1 MKQHNVYINGVGS
14 ISIQEEGALALPD
27 WGEENYLRCIDPPF
41 AQYISPALLRRMSKV
56 VKRGIVS
63 ALLAL
68 KDGGI
73 EMPDAIISGTGL
85 GCIEDTEKFLSAM
98 IEQNE
103 QFLQPT
109 HFIQSTH
116 NTVSS
121 QIAIMLKC
129 YNYNNTFS
137 HLGISLESALFDG
150 FLQIKMGMLS
160 NALINGCDE
169 MTPDYHLMLKKVG
182 FWKDTPFQM
191 EDMYQATTSG
201 TVAGEGCNSL
211 LLSNEKNEHTYAEIK
226 DIQLIHLRNNNNIE
240 ELLEDFLDKNG
251 LTLSEIDAVMSGIN
265 GDMKNDAVYDKLYTE
280 GENNPTQLIYRHLSG
295 DFFTS
300 SGFGLIQSAKVLKN
314 QNIEPL
320 LFRKENKKNKIRHIL
335 FHNHYK
341 NSTHA
346 LILLSVC
353 SN

>member
-1 MKQHNVYINGVGS
+1 MKQHSVFINGIGS
-14 ISIQEEGALALPD
+14 ISIQKEGTLTLPE

-56 VKRGIVS
+56 VKRGIVG

-68 KDGGI
+68 QDGGMEI
-73 EMPDAIISGTGL
+73 PDAIISGTGL

-116 NTVSS
+116 NTISS

-129 YNYNNTFS
+129 YNYNTTFS

-150 FLQIKMGMLS
+150 FLQIKMGILS

-169 MTPDYHLMLKKVG
+169 MTPDYHLMLRKVG
-182 FWKDTPFQM
+182 FWKRSPFQI
-191 EDMYQATTSG
+191 EDMHKATTSG
-201 TVAGEGCNSL
+201 TVAGEGCNSI
-211 LLSNEKNEHTYAEIK
+211 LLSNEKNEHTYAEIN
-226 DIQLIHLRNNNNIE
+226 DIQLIHHHEKNNIE
-240 ELLEDFLDKNG
+240 EQIRLFLNRNE
-251 LTLSEIDAVMSGIN
+251 LSLSEIDAVMMGTN
-265 GDMKNDAVYDKLYTE
+265 GDIENDSVYDKLYFE
-280 GENNPTQLIYRHLSG
+280 GKDNPTQLIYRHLSG
-295 DFFTS
+295 DYFTS
-300 SGFGLIQSAKVLKN
+300 SGFGLIQSARILKS
-314 QNIEPL
+314 QDIEPL
-320 LFRKENKKNKIRHIL
+320 LYRKESKKDKIQHIL